1 MSKHPYLVGISGGS
15 ASGKTSF
22 LKKLRSSLPEGS
34 TCVVSQDN
42 YYLPKEKQ
50 LKDENGH
57 INFDLPTSIHRDA
70 FFQDMMRLM
79 KGETIQLQ
87 EYTFNNAS
95 HTSTVI
101 HLDPAP
107 IIIMEGLF
115 IFHYEE
121 IRDQLDLRVY
131 IEAREDVKLN
141 RRLKRD
147 KDERGYPEDIVM
159 YQWKNHVM
167 PSYHQYL
174 QPYRDQS
181 DIIIT
186 NNDSFDIGL
195 EVLVNHLKTK
205 LI

>member
-1 MSKHPYLVGISGGS
+1 MSRQPYLVGISGGS

-22 LKKLRSSLPEGS
+22 LKKLRASLPEGA

-50 LKDENGH
+50 LKDENGQ

-70 FFQDMMRLM
+70 FYADMMRLM
-79 KGETIQLQ
+79 KGESIQLQ
-87 EYTFNNAS
+87 EYTFNNAA
-95 HTSTVI
+95 HTSTLI

-107 IIIMEGLF
+107 IVIMEGLF

-121 IRDQLDLRVY
+121 IRNQLDLRVY

-159 YQWKNHVM
+159 YQWQNHVM
-167 PSYHQYL
+167 PSYRQYL

-181 DIIIT
+181 DIIVT
-186 NNDSFDIGL
+186 NNDSFDKGL
-195 EVLVNHLKTK
+195 EVLVNHLKSK
-205 LI
+205 LP